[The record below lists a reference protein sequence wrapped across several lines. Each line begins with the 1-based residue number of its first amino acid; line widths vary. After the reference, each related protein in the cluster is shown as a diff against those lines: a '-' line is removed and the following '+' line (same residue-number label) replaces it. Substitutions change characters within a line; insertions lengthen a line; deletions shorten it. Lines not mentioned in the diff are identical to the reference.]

1 MLKRAIQARN
11 NLPATLR
18 ELGVALQE
26 EWAAIPQDKKKKL
39 IRSMRRLCVAV
50 IEVNGGHSIY

>member
-1 MLKRAIQARN
+1 MLKRAIKARN
-11 NLPATLR
+11 NQPATLR

-26 EWAAIPQDKKKKL
+26 EWAAIPQDTIKKL

-50 IEVNGGHSIY
+50 IAVNGGHSIY

>member
-11 NLPATLR
+11 NQPATLR

-26 EWAAIPQDKKKKL
+26 EWAAISQDKIKKL
-39 IRSMRRLCVAV
+39 LRSMRRLCVAV
-50 IEVNGGHSIY
+50 IAVNGGHRCY